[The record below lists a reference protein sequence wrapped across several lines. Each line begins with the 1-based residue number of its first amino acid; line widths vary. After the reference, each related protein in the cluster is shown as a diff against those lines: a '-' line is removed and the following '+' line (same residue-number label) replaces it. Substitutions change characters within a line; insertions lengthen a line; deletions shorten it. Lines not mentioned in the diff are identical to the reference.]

1 MDNNIILNRIF
12 TKSTFNEILN
22 NKKSDCYSNVIKTYL
37 ENFENK
43 KNKELI
49 KDLYKFM
56 DKKYRNEYYFKNTLI
71 NKLLLGKYSLNTT
84 TALTEVPINKSKAD
98 FILINKSKGIVY
110 EIKTGLDTLDR
121 LENQLKDYYKAFTL
135 VNVVIS
141 EEKYEKVNK
150 LLENTNIG
158 IYILTKHNTLS
169 LMKRPI
175 EDSSKLEYKTI
186 FNILRKNEFE
196 NIILDY
202 YKELPKIQSAFYYDK
217 CFELINQI
225 DINLF
230 YSYMLNQLKKR
241 IIINKRDFLEK
252 IPYELKFLVYFSEYN
267 INDYSNI
274 SNFLEK
280 GFEY

>member
-98 FILINKSKGIVY
+98 FILVNKSKGIVY

-169 LMKRPI
+169 LRKRPI

-202 YKELPKIQSAFYYDK
+202 YKELPKIQAAFYYDK

-241 IIINKRDFLEK
+241 IIINKRYFLEK

>member
-98 FILINKSKGIVY
+98 FILVNKSKGIVY

-169 LMKRPI
+169 LRKRPI

-202 YKELPKIQSAFYYDK
+202 YKELPKIQAAFYYDK